1 MVTLMDMAMVM
12 DTMVMERGKPRP
24 LLLLKLMLSQV
35 IIIMATLTDMVTD
48 MAIMDMERGKLMLHP
63 ATIIMVMD
71 TDMVDMVMDMDMERG
86 RLMLP
91 LDIIMVMDTPMED
104 MVDMVMDMDMERGK
118 LMLKLDILIMDM
130 AMVDTVT
137 DMATMDMERGRPPP
151 DILIMVMVDM
161 VMDMAMVVMDTMV
174 KQYLFIS
181 FSKISCIHWNLL
193 ESSQQKHRPLFK
205 KNKNS
210 FFEIKST
217 KLTE

>member
-1 MVTLMDMAMVM
+1 MVM

-48 MAIMDMERGKLMLHP
+48 MAIMDMERGKLMLPP
-63 ATIIMVMD
+63 AT
-71 TDMVDMVMDMDMERG
+71 
-86 RLMLP
+86 
-91 LDIIMVMDTPMED
+91 IIMVMDTPMED

-118 LMLKLDILIMDM
+118 LMLKPDILIMDM
-130 AMVDTVT
+130 D
-137 DMATMDMERGRPPP
+137 RGRPPP

-161 VMDMAMVVMDTMV
+161 VMDMVMVMVMDTMV

-181 FSKISCIHWNLL
+181 FSKFCCIHWNLL

-205 KNKNS
+205 
-210 FFEIKST
+210 
-217 KLTE
+217 

>member
-1 MVTLMDMAMVM
+1 
-12 DTMVMERGKPRP
+12 MERGKPRP

-35 IIIMATLTDMVTD
+35 IIIMATLTDMV
-48 MAIMDMERGKLMLHP
+48 
-63 ATIIMVMD
+63 
-71 TDMVDMVMDMDMERG
+71 MDMDMERG
-86 RLMLP
+86 RLILP

-104 MVDMVMDMDMERGK
+104 MVDMVMDM
-118 LMLKLDILIMDM
+118 

-137 DMATMDMERGRPPP
+137 DMATMDMERWRPPP

-161 VMDMAMVVMDTMV
+161 VMDMVMVVMDTMV

-210 FFEIKST
+210 FFEIKS
-217 KLTE
+217 